1 MTCSLVN
8 HDSEHHPPAEPK
20 KRVDRWE
27 QERLDRIAKEEADR
41 AERKAKAELDYRRDK
56 EERESRERLEMAKLL
71 LATIAPKN

>member
-1 MTCSLVN
+1 MTYSLVDY
-8 HDSEHHPPAEPK
+8 DSEHDPPAEPK
-20 KRVDRWE
+20 IMMDRWE

-56 EERESRERLEMAKLL
+56 EERESRERLEMAKML